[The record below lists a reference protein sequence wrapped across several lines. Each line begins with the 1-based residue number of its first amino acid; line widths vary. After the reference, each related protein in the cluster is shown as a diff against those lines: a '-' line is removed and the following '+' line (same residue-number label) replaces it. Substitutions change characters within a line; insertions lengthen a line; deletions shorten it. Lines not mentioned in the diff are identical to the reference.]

1 MFDKEDIVSDDEET
15 NEFENEDYGPEFN
28 MKEQEN
34 EDEDSDLDDLV
45 FKIAESKRD
54 AEKAKRIAE
63 N

>member
-15 NEFENEDYGPEFN
+15 NEF
-28 MKEQEN
+28 EN